1 MKVFIVPPN
10 SLILFDLVERYG
22 HEPLSLMGAI
32 HERIMRPEIESPPVN
47 VTPEDVKKGLKYA
60 GIEVPSGIRGR
71 LAVWGPLIDQADAA
85 IIMDDAPFEFGC
97 VGCHRT
103 DEMVRFLVKKRKIPY
118 LVVRYPIDEDEAKI
132 LVAKIKAFLEGLKK

>member
-32 HERIMRPEIESPPVN
+32 HERIVNPEVESPPMN
-47 VTPEDVKKGLKYA
+47 VTPDDVKKGLKYA

-85 IIMDDAPFEFGC
+85 VIMDDAPFEFGC

-103 DEMVRFLVKKRKIPY
+103 DEMVRYYIKKRKIPSI
-118 LVVRYPIDEDEAKI
+118 VVRYPTNEEEAKVM
-132 LVAKIKAFLEGLKK
+132 VAKIKEFLEGLK

>member
-71 LAVWGPLIDQADAA
+71 LAVWGPLVDQAEAA

-103 DEMVRFLVKKRKIPY
+103 DEMVRFLIKKRKIPY
-118 LVVRYPIDEDEAKI
+118 LVVRYPTDEDEAKI

>member
-1 MKVFIVPPN
+1 MKVLIVPPN

-22 HEPLSLMGAI
+22 HQPLSLMGAI
-32 HERIMRPEIESPPVN
+32 GERVTNPEIESPPIN

-71 LAVWGPLIDQADAA
+71 LAIWGPLVDEAEAA

-103 DEMVRFLVKKRKIPY
+103 DEMLRYLVRKRKIPT
-118 LVVRYPIDEDEAKI
+118 LFVTYPATEDEAKVM
-132 LVAKIKAFLEGLKK
+132 VAKIKKFLEGLK

>member
-1 MKVFIVPPN
+1 MKVMIVPPN

-32 HERIMRPEIESPPVN
+32 GDRVTNPEIESPPLN
-47 VTPEDVKKGLKYA
+47 VTPEDVKAGLKYA

-71 LAVWGPLIDQADAA
+71 LAIWGPLVDKAEAA
-85 IIMDDAPFEFGC
+85 IIMEEAPFEFGC

-103 DEMVRFLVKKRKIPY
+103 DEMLRYLIKKRKIPV
-118 LVVRYPIDEDEAKI
+118 LTVHYPTTEAE
-132 LVAKIKAFLEGLKK
+132 A

>member
-32 HERIMRPEIESPPVN
+32 GDKVANPEIESPPLN

-71 LAVWGPLIDQADAA
+71 LAVWGPLIDQAEAA
-85 IIMDDAPFEFGC
+85 IIMEEAPFEFGC

-103 DEMVRFLVKKRKIPY
+103 DEMVRFLVKKRKIPV
-118 LVVRYPIDEDEAKI
+118 LVVQYPTNESEAK
-132 LVAKIKAFLEGLKK
+132 VMVNKIKQFLEGLK

>member
-32 HERIMRPEIESPPVN
+32 GDKVANPEIESPPLN

-71 LAVWGPLIDQADAA
+71 LAIWGPLIDQAEAA
-85 IIMDDAPFEFGC
+85 IIMEEAPFEFGC

-103 DEMVRFLVKKRKIPY
+103 DEMVRFLVKKRKIPV
-118 LVVRYPIDEDEAKI
+118 LVVQYPTNESEAK
-132 LVAKIKAFLEGLKK
+132 VMVSKIKQFLEGLK

>member
-32 HERIMRPEIESPPVN
+32 GDKVANPEIESPPLN

-71 LAVWGPLIDQADAA
+71 LAVWGPLIDQAEAA
-85 IIMDDAPFEFGC
+85 IIMEEAPFEFGC

-103 DEMVRFLVKKRKIPY
+103 DEMVRFLVKKRKIPV
-118 LVVRYPIDEDEAKI
+118 LMVQYPTNEGEAK
-132 LVAKIKAFLEGLKK
+132 VMVNKIKQFLEALK

>member
-10 SLILFDLVERYG
+10 SLILFDLVERFG

-32 HERIMRPEIESPPVN
+32 GDRVTNPEIESPPIN
-47 VTPEDVKKGLKYA
+47 VTLDDVKKGLKYA

-71 LAVWGPLIDQADAA
+71 LALWGPLVDQAEAA
-85 IIMDDAPFEFGC
+85 IIMEEAPFEFGC

-103 DEMVRFLVKKRKIPY
+103 DEMVQYLIKKRRLPL
-118 LVVRYPIDEDEAKI
+118 LVVYYPTNEEEAKV
-132 LVAKIKAFLEGLKK
+132 LVARIKEFLEGLK

>member
-10 SLILFDLVERYG
+10 SLILFDLVERFG

-32 HERIMRPEIESPPVN
+32 GDRVTNPEIESPPIN
-47 VTPEDVKKGLKYA
+47 VTLDDVKKGLKYA

-71 LAVWGPLIDQADAA
+71 LALWGPLVDQAEAA
-85 IIMDDAPFEFGC
+85 IIMEEAPFEFGC

-103 DEMVRFLVKKRKIPY
+103 DEMVQYLIKKRKIPL
-118 LVVRYPIDEDEAKI
+118 LVVHYPNNEEEAKV
-132 LVAKIKAFLEGLKK
+132 LVARIKEFLEGLK

>member
-22 HEPLSLMGAI
+22 HEPLSAMATIQEKVDNL
-32 HERIMRPEIESPPVN
+32 EVDSPPLN
-47 VTPEDVKKGLKYA
+47 VSLDDVKKGLKYA

-71 LAVWGPLIDQADAA
+71 LAIWGPLIDAA
-85 IIMDDAPFEFGC
+85 GAALIMEDAPYAFGC

-103 DEMVRFLVKKRKIPY
+103 NLIMNYLIRKRGIPVLELKYPTSEEEARELV
-118 LVVRYPIDEDEAKI
+118 
-132 LVAKIKAFLEGLKK
+132 IKVKEFLEGLE